1 MKQRSTTPVSDSS
14 FAAKAALVACAVL
27 MTISMPLQF
36 GKIANANY
44 DAQIQAAKQKAKQNE
59 GQAEHLSKMADSY
72 QAELKQLEAHA
83 RTIQDQINKSQE
95 RHDKLKSDIE
105 ANEKKIAA
113 NTVALEDTI
122 VEIHVDSDISP
133 LEMVA
138 SSNSIGD
145 IVDKQTQ
152 QATIQNKLN
161 DTIDQIEK
169 LQAKLK
175 SQQEEVKVVLDDQ
188 KSQRKQLAAKEAEKQ
203 KLIRDTRGKED
214 VYRDRARA
222 NNKRVEELRAQ
233 QAEANRQAAA
243 AAMAAANNNG
253 AGNWQGSVPPG
264 VAGGGGYPWVQ
275 GPLDYGVDPWGLYYR
290 ECVSYTA
297 WKVASTGR
305 FVPHFAGQGN
315 ANQWPSTVARH
326 GIQSG
331 STPKAGSVA
340 MMPIGYYGHTMYVE
354 SVNGDGT
361 ITVSDYNLAWDGN
374 YRKYNR
380 SAGGLTYIYF

>member
-1 MKQRSTTPVSDSS
+1 
-14 FAAKAALVACAVL
+14 
-27 MTISMPLQF
+27 MTISMPLQM
-36 GKIANANY
+36 GKTVNANY
-44 DAQIQAAKQKAKQNE
+44 EAQIRAAKEKAKQNAGE
-59 GQAEHLSKMADSY
+59 ADRFARMADSY
-72 QAELKQLEAHA
+72 QEELKQLEAHA
-83 RTIQDQINKSQE
+83 RTLQGQIDESQK
-95 RHDKLKSDIE
+95 RYDTLKRDIE
-105 ANEKKIAA
+105 ENEQRIAK
-113 NTVALEDTI
+113 NTTALEDTI
-122 VEIHVDSDISP
+122 VEIHVDSDITP

-138 SSNSIGD
+138 SSKNIGD

-152 QATIQNKLN
+152 QATIQNTLN
-161 DTIDQIEK
+161 DTIDTIEK

-175 SQQEEVKVVLDDQ
+175 AQQDEVQVVLDDQ

-203 KLIRDTRGKED
+203 NLIRETRGEED
-214 VYRDRARA
+214 AYRDRARA

-243 AAMAAANNNG
+243 AAMAAANNSNSNSG
-253 AGNWQGSVPPG
+253 SWQGSVPPG

-305 FVPHFAGQGN
+305 FVPHFAGMGN

-326 GIQSG
+326 GINSG
-331 STPKAGSVA
+331 SEPRAGSVA

-354 SVNGDGT
+354 SVNSDGS

-380 SAGGLTYIYF
+380 SAAGLTYIYF